1 LSPCYKTVADEQ
13 RDVKRSRIPRLSD
26 LRESEAIEQDAV
38 LVCFI
43 YIRWA
48 IETATGIQET
58 GIFSLP

>member
-1 LSPCYKTVADEQ
+1 MSPCYKTVADEQ

-43 YIRWA
+43 HLRWA
-48 IETATGIQET
+48 IERQPEFRKR